1 MSSPE
6 AILKDNE
13 LRLRVVRAGLWRCC
27 MNCEH
32 WCEVSVVT
40 STERV
45 YNHCG
50 KYNMLPPDDILLVGC
65 VEHVQEIPF

>member
-1 MSSPE
+1 MPSPE

-27 MNCEH
+27 MNCEN
-32 WCEVSVVT
+32 WCEVPVVT
-40 STERV
+40 SMERV
-45 YNHCG
+45 YNQCS
-50 KYNMLPPDDILLVGC
+50 KYNMLPPDEILMVGC